1 MKNHVKNKRNV
12 GRLSVV
18 VAVCIAVGM
27 TSAVTAIGTSQTVT
41 NTFFKNNQMTYLFE
55 FKEPTLQPIQIND
68 ATYTSL
74 SMPGCLSIGRKIGE
88 PTLPVKA
95 VLLLLPPMKTV
106 SHITVSG
113 NPVILLSSTF
123 DLASKPVYPHQP
135 SVPIGSN
142 QQPDFTMNTALYS
155 TDALYPTERYS
166 DVSVSY
172 SRGYSILSI
181 NLNPLGYNP
190 KQGTLVYYPD
200 LSVQISLKDD
210 APNQLYRDNPDDA
223 AWVRNLVINS
233 EVADL
238 YTPTTMPAF
247 TYPGGLCDPSDHYDY
262 VIITT
267 TQNGLDYWDTSS
279 ATPNN
284 WESLLAHH
292 AGNGLAG
299 TVVTKQ
305 QITAC
310 SAYWNSSALFNDTQA
325 KIREFCKDAYQDWG
339 TRYVLIG
346 GNDAMVPSRK
356 MHYAYEGNIESDIYY
371 SNLDNTFNADND
383 NLWGEAGDAGFDLYA
398 EIFIGRVTCNSPQDV
413 SNWLTKNFYYANSN
427 DPDYIDNA
435 AFYGGDTGWSCQGDD
450 FIDYSA
456 LKGTNNWLGPNPGY
470 SGPFPAW
477 AGFQY
482 GFETWNIVNPG
493 NMFNISVKW
502 TAEPPNPGWQ
512 GGSTS
517 AAITGLKNAIN
528 NDQATLIAGIA
539 HASPTMSLDVYQ
551 SAWQTQYHNTKPF
564 FLHDYG
570 CHCGDFAANPTG
582 VLHTMLF
589 MSDTKLAFGCVYNT
603 GYGWGNFQSTNSSS
617 AFQQKEFW
625 HYFFDMDNNSLA
637 YSEWQLGKGHA
648 WSKDRMAP
656 TINWDASAG
665 TWRGVIQGCLLFGDP
680 AQTLR
685 SPYPSDPPS
694 QPTTPDGE
702 EFGIWHQ
709 EYSYTSSSTDPE
721 GDQIFY
727 LFEWGDGSNSGWL
740 GPYPSGATGTAS
752 HIWTELGTFSVRV
765 KARDVWGSGSPLSEP
780 LLVTITDNTPP
791 NTPSITGPTSVKPFV
806 SYLYTFS
813 GTDDQDQDLLYEI
826 DWGDGNGAAGIGP
839 YQSGEEFTLPHT
851 FNARKTYQIKT
862 RTTDTAG
869 AKSDWAYLDVA
880 APFEYNRFFVL
891 QNFFEQLF
899 QRFPRMFPV
908 LRQLTGYS

>member
-1 MKNHVKNKRNV
+1 MKNRTKKQIIV
-12 GRLSVV
+12 GRVGLVF
-18 VAVCIAVGM
+18 AICIALVL
-27 TSAVTAIGTSQTVT
+27 TSAVTTIGTTQGTG
-41 NTFFKNNQMTYLFE
+41 NQMTYSFA
-55 FKEPTLQPIQIND
+55 FKEPTHQAIQSNGAI
-68 ATYTSL
+68 YTSL
-74 SMPGCLSIGRKIGE
+74 SMPGCLSIGRQIGE
-88 PTLPVKA
+88 PTMPVKP
-95 VLLLLPPMKTV
+95 VLLLLPPMTTV
-106 SHITVSG
+106 SQITVNG
-113 NPVILLSSTF
+113 NPVVVSTSPL
-123 DLASKPVYPHQP
+123 DLTQKPIFPAQP

-142 QQPDFTMNTALYS
+142 YEPEFTMNSDLYS
-155 TDALYPTERYS
+155 SDALYPAQRYS
-166 DVSVSY
+166 DVTVSY
-172 SRGYSILSI
+172 SHGYTILSM
-181 NLNPLGYNP
+181 NLHPLGYNP
-190 KQGTLVYYPD
+190 KQGMLMFYPE
-200 LSVQISLKDD
+200 LTVQITLKPD
-210 APNQLYRDNPDDA
+210 APNQFFRNTPSDST
-223 AWVRNLVINS
+223 WVRNLVINS

-238 YTPTTMPAF
+238 YTATTMPIIG
-247 TYPGGLCDPSDHYDY
+247 YPGGLCDPSDHYDY

-279 ATPNN
+279 STPNN
-284 WESLLAHH
+284 WDSLLAHH

-299 TVVTKQ
+299 KVVTKQ

-310 SAYWNSSALFNDTQA
+310 SDYWNSTALFNDTQA

-339 TRYVLIG
+339 TLYVLVG
-346 GNDAMVPSRK
+346 GNDAMVPARK
-356 MHYAYEGNIESDIYY
+356 MHYAYEGNIETDIYY

-398 EIFIGRVTCNSPQDV
+398 EIYIGRVTCNSPQDV
-413 SNWLTKNFYYANSN
+413 SNWLTKNFYYVQSN

-456 LKGTNNWLGPNPGY
+456 LQGTDNWLGPNPGY

-482 GFETWNIVNPG
+482 GFETWNEVNPG
-493 NMFNISVKW
+493 NMFNLSVKW
-502 TAEPPNPGWQ
+502 TAEPPNPGGWK

-517 AAITGLKNAIN
+517 AATTGLKDAIN
-528 NDQATLIAGIA
+528 NDLVTLIAGIA

-564 FLHDYG
+564 FIHDYG

-603 GYGWGNFQSTNSSS
+603 GYGWGNFQCTNSSS

-625 HYFFDMDNNSLA
+625 HYFFDMENNSLA

-685 SPYPSDPPS
+685 SPYPSDPPA
-694 QPTTPDGE
+694 QPTKPSGE
-702 EFGIWHQ
+702 TFGIWHY

-721 GDQIFY
+721 GDEIFY

-740 GPYPSGATGTAS
+740 GPYPSGATATGS
-752 HIWTELGTFSVRV
+752 HTWTELGTFSVTV
-765 KARDVWGSGSPLSEP
+765 KARDIWGSGSPPSEP

-791 NTPSITGPTSVKPFV
+791 NTPSIMGPTSIKPFV
-806 SYLYTFS
+806 SYTYTFN
-813 GTDDQDQDLLYEI
+813 GTDDQHQDLTYEI

-839 YQSGEEFTLPHT
+839 YLSGEAFTQTHT
-851 FNARKTYQIKT
+851 WKSKGTFVIRT

-869 AKSDWAYLDVA
+869 AKSDWATIEIA
-880 APFEYNRFFVL
+880 APFEYRFSL
-891 QNFFEQLF
+891 HALIEQLF
-899 QRFPRMFPV
+899 EMFPRMFPI
-908 LRQLTGYS
+908 LRHLMGYS